1 MGILDKLLGKQTE
14 SKSYSAP
21 ALMVQQQGRTPKFNN
36 WNTELAI
43 AEGYKNS
50 TWVYAC
56 VKLRSN
62 AVSSVPW
69 VAQRKVAQDQWQAE
83 PNSDLQKLLDRPN
96 PDMDRALF
104 FKYIVQ
110 HLDLSGNSFISK
122 VRAGQGN
129 EPKELWPLMP
139 TQIEVIAGDIRLI
152 KEYIYKGAG
161 RKSIPPEDMLQFLY
175 PDPSNMYFGMSPL
188 MSAGQAVDIDN
199 EAERFQKSSLENRGL
214 ADIHF
219 EVPPDATAEQ
229 VSRLREIFQE
239 QQSGPRNARRALFS
253 SAKATPLNVSAA
265 ELDFI
270 ESRKFVRDE
279 ICSAYGVPPP
289 MVGNYEKAT
298 LANIE
303 TARQIFW
310 RDTIV
315 PLLDELETK
324 LNLSLA
330 VDFGPEWRI
339 KYDISGITAL
349 QENFSEKVTNAQQ
362 LFSLGVPFNEINSKL
377 KLGFEDMAGGDVGY
391 LPSGLLPTDFQP
403 TDLPIKS
410 ISNTDLGILA
420 YGQKDLKATNIAP
433 QGAQTEAK
441 KGLAWREE
449 FGRGGTMVGVARAR
463 DISNGANLSNETI
476 GRMVSYFAR
485 HEVDKQATGFNAG
498 EDGYP
503 SNGRIAWALW
513 GGDAGRTWAEKVW
526 AQIQEE
532 Q

>member
-1 MGILDKLLGKQTE
+1 MGILDKLLGKQTQV
-14 SKSYSAP
+14 KSYSAP
-21 ALMVQQQGRTPKFNN
+21 ALMVQQQGRTPKFND

-43 AEGYKNS
+43 KEGYKNS

-69 VAQRKVAQDQWQAE
+69 LAQRKTGADEWTNE
-83 PNSDLQKLLDRPN
+83 PNSELQKLLDRPN

-110 HLDLSGNSFISK
+110 HLDLSGNSFVSK

-129 EPKELWPLMP
+129 TPKELWPLMP

-152 KEYIYKGAG
+152 KEYVYRSAG
-161 RKSIPPEDMLQFLY
+161 RRVIPPEDMLQFLY

-199 EAERFQKSSLENRGL
+199 EAERFQKASLENRGIS
-214 ADIHF
+214 DIHF

-239 QQSGPRNARRALFS
+239 QQAGPRNARRALFS
-253 SAKATPLNVSAA
+253 SAKATALNVSAA

-330 VDFGPEWRI
+330 VDFGSEWRI

-349 QENFSEKVTNAQQ
+349 QENFNEKVTNAQQ
-362 LFSLGVPFNEINSKL
+362 LFNIGVPFNEINSKL
-377 KLGFEDMAGGDVGY
+377 KLGFDDIEGGNIGY

-403 TDLPIKS
+403 IEQPKGMTAEQLAK
-410 ISNTDLGILA
+410 LA
-420 YGQKDLKATNIAP
+420 YGN
-433 QGAQTEAK
+433 
-441 KGLAWREE
+441 
-449 FGRGGTMVGVARAR
+449 
-463 DISNGANLSNETI
+463 NG
-476 GRMVSYFAR
+476 
-485 HEVDKQATGFNAG
+485 
-498 EDGYP
+498 
-503 SNGRIAWALW
+503 
-513 GGDAGRTWAEKVW
+513 
-526 AQIQEE
+526 
-532 Q
+532 

>member
-1 MGILDKLLGKQTE
+1 MGILDKFLGKQTQL
-14 SKSYSAP
+14 KSYSAP
-21 ALMVQQQGRTPKFNN
+21 ALMIQQVGRTPKFND
-36 WNTELAI
+36 WNTDLAI
-43 AEGYKNS
+43 KEGYKNS

-69 VAQRKVAQDQWQAE
+69 LAQRRAGADEWVNE

-110 HLDLSGNSFISK
+110 HLDLSGNSFVSK
-122 VRAGQGN
+122 VRAGPGN
-129 EPKELWPLMP
+129 TPKELWPLMP

-152 KEYIYKGAG
+152 KEYIYRSAG
-161 RKSIPPEDMLQFLY
+161 RKVIPPEDMLQFLY

-199 EAERFQKSSLENRGL
+199 EAERFQKSSLENRGIS
-214 ADIHF
+214 DIHF
-219 EVPPDATAEQ
+219 EVPPEATPEQ
-229 VSRLREIFQE
+229 VSRLREIFQD
-239 QQSGPRNARRALFS
+239 QQAGPRNARRALFS
-253 SAKATPLNVSAA
+253 SAKATPLNVTSA

-339 KYDISGITAL
+339 KYDISNITAL
-349 QENFSEKVTNAQQ
+349 QENFNEKVANAQQ
-362 LFSLGVPFNEINSKL
+362 LFSIGVPFNEINSKL
-377 KLGFEDMAGGDVGY
+377 KLGFEDVAGGDIGY
-391 LPSGLLPTDFQP
+391 LPSGLLPADFQP
-403 TDLPIKS
+403 TELPKGL
-410 ISNTDLGILA
+410 TVEQLAKLA
-420 YGQKDLKATNIAP
+420 YGN
-433 QGAQTEAK
+433 
-441 KGLAWREE
+441 
-449 FGRGGTMVGVARAR
+449 
-463 DISNGANLSNETI
+463 NG
-476 GRMVSYFAR
+476 
-485 HEVDKQATGFNAG
+485 
-498 EDGYP
+498 
-503 SNGRIAWALW
+503 
-513 GGDAGRTWAEKVW
+513 
-526 AQIQEE
+526 
-532 Q
+532 

>member
-1 MGILDKLLGKQTE
+1 MGIIDKLLGKQTE

-21 ALMVQQQGRTPKFNN
+21 ALMIQQVGRTPKFNE

-43 AEGYKNS
+43 KEGYKNS

-56 VKLRSN
+56 VKLRSS

-69 VAQRKVAQDQWQAE
+69 KAERRIGADQWQAE
-83 PNSDLQKLLDRPN
+83 PNSELQQLLDRPN

-104 FKYIVQ
+104 FKYVVQ
-110 HLDLSGNSFISK
+110 HLDLSGNSFVSK
-122 VRAGQGN
+122 VRAGTGN
-129 EPKELWPLMP
+129 TPKELWPLMP
-139 TQIEVIAGDIRLI
+139 NQIEVIAGDIRLI
-152 KEYIYKGAG
+152 KEYIYRSSG
-161 RKSIPPEDMLQFLY
+161 RRSIPPEDMLQFLY

-199 EAERFQKSSLENRGL
+199 EAERFQKSSLENRGI

-219 EVPPDATAEQ
+219 EVPPDATPEQ

-239 QQSGPRNARRALFS
+239 QQAGPRNARRALFS

-289 MVGNYEKAT
+289 MVGNYESAT

-339 KYDISGITAL
+339 KYDISSITAL
-349 QENFSEKVTNAQQ
+349 QENFTEKVTNAQQ
-362 LFSLGVPFNEINSKL
+362 LFSIGVPFNEINSKL
-377 KLGFEDMAGGDVGY
+377 KLGFEDIAGGEVGY
-391 LPSGLLPTDFQP
+391 LPSGLLPADFQP
-403 TDLPIKS
+403 TDLAKGM
-410 ISNTDLGILA
+410 TQEDLALLA
-420 YGQKDLKATNIAP
+420 YGKKEKKAENIAP
-433 QGAQTEAK
+433 KGAQQEAL

-485 HEVDKQATGFNAG
+485 HEVDKQATGFNVG

-532 Q
+532 E